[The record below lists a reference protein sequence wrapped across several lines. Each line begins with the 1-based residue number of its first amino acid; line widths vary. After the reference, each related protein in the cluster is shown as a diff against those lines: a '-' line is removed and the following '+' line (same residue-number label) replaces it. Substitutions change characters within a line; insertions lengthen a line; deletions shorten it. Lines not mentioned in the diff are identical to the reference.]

1 MTLDEQTK
9 GKDGAQTQAGQETL
23 RAGSEQPSTA
33 DAVTSKIEEGKQY
46 GGAEVI
52 KLVRDALSAD
62 GREQKRRAEV
72 AESTLAALRGEH
84 DGLKTQF
91 TTVSDQVSQILRAKD
106 EEEAEKIKDDPVAL
120 GSLRARQANRAE
132 QLRLQGVEAEAN
144 RKIRVAEAKI
154 ADTAKRE
161 TALNIK
167 LAAIAAGIDE
177 KELADLVP
185 DGNPERLAKAA
196 NILKQRGTTTTEETK
211 TLPSG
216 LRTKPAS
223 AVSAGGDQRSLSAKL
238 LEKAKAKK

>member
-1 MTLDEQTK
+1 MTLNEQTK
-9 GKDGAQTQAGQETL
+9 GKDGGATAAGPETSANSSQTSAV
-23 RAGSEQPSTA
+23 

-46 GGAEVI
+46 SGADVR
-52 KLVRDALSAD
+52 KLVQDALSAD

-72 AESTLAALRGEH
+72 AESALIALRGEH

-106 EEEAEKIKDDPVAL
+106 DEEAAKVKDDPVAL

-132 QLRLQGVEAEAN
+132 QVRLQGVEAEAN
-144 RKIRVAEAKI
+144 RKLREAETKI
-154 ADTAKRE
+154 SDVNKRE
-161 TALNIK
+161 TSLNIK
-167 LAAIAAGIDE
+167 LAAMAAGVDE

-185 DGNPERLAKAA
+185 DGNQERLAKTA

-211 TLPSG
+211 EIPSG

-223 AVSAGGDQRSLSAKL
+223 TVSAGGDQRSLSAKL